1 MAAPL
6 LLALAGST
14 IRERTADGK
23 EAFIGPRHSSSPSRQ
38 LLDLTRAVAPVSS
51 NAEASGFLVGAQ
63 GEPGRTEPAGPSNPP
78 WRYLL
83 S

>member
-23 EAFIGPRHSSSPSRQ
+23 EAFIGPWHLSSPSRG

-51 NAEASGFLVGAQ
+51 NAEAFLVGPQ